1 MNGNKL
7 FIDTNI
13 VLYWLAGD
21 KTLAELLNDKQLY
34 VSFITQ
40 LELLGYQGINKKDRE
55 IIEEFLSQCVIIDI
69 NAKIKSEVIRIKQN
83 NSIKL
88 PDRIIV
94 ASAMY
99 LDLPV
104 ITADADFTKVEEL
117 NLIYYE
123 R

>member
-83 NSIKL
+83 HSIKL
-88 PDRIIV
+88 PDSIIV